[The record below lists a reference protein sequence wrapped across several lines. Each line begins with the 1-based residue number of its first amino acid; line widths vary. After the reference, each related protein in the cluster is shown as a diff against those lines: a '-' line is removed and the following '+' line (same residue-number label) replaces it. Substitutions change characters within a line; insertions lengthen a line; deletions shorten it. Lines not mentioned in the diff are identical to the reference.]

1 MKSIKTK
8 WVVPLAALVLTLSI
22 GGAAFAATG
31 SSSTDTTAA
40 GTVTTAASTATT
52 AGSTATTAGST
63 APAGAEKGWGQQ
75 RTDET
80 LLTGD
85 VLAKVQAAALAKI
98 GSDATVVRAETDAD
112 GNAKYE
118 VHAVKADGTR
128 VTVYV
133 DESYNVVSVQT
144 CTGPA
149 GRGGMMGGRSDE
161 TALTGDTLAKVQ
173 AAALAAAGTGST
185 LMRAETDADGVAKY
199 EAHVVKADGTHV
211 IVYLDESFKVV
222 KTEAGG
228 TGRGGMMGGRGHG
241 GQGGCIGGTST
252 TTGASTTG
260 GTITNN

>member
-1 MKSIKTK
+1 MKSIRTK

-40 GTVTTAASTATT
+40 GTATT
-52 AGSTATTAGST
+52 AGSK
-63 APAGAEKGWGQQ
+63 APAGAEQRWGQQ

-128 VTVYV
+128 VVVYV

-149 GRGGMMGGRSDE
+149 GRGGGMMGMGSDE

-173 AAALAAAGTGST
+173 AAAVAAAGAGST
-185 LMRAETDADGVAKY
+185 VMRAVADDDGVAKY
-199 EAHVVKADGTHV
+199 EAHVVKADGTRV
-211 IVYLDESFKVV
+211 VVYLDESFKVV

-228 TGRGGMMGGRGHG
+228 MGRQSMGGRGEG
-241 GQGGCIGGTST
+241 GRGGGCMRGT
-252 TTGASTTG
+252 STTG

>member
-1 MKSIKTK
+1 MKSIKSK

-31 SSSTDTTAA
+31 SSTDTTAA
-40 GTVTTAASTATT
+40 GTATTAA
-52 AGSTATTAGST
+52 ST
-63 APAGAEKGWGQQ
+63 APAGAEQRWGQQ

-128 VTVYV
+128 VVVYV
-133 DESYNVVSVQT
+133 NESYTVVSVQT
-144 CTGPA
+144 CAGPA
-149 GRGGMMGGRSDE
+149 GRGGGTMGMGSDE

-173 AAALAAAGTGST
+173 AAAVAAAGAGST
-185 LMRAETDADGVAKY
+185 VMRAVADDDGVAKY

-211 IVYLDESFKVV
+211 VVYLDESFKVV

-228 TGRGGMMGGRGHG
+228 MGRGGMMGGRGEG
-241 GQGGCIGGTST
+241 GRGGGCMRGTST
-252 TTGASTTG
+252 TGGASTTG
-260 GTITNN
+260 GTVTNN